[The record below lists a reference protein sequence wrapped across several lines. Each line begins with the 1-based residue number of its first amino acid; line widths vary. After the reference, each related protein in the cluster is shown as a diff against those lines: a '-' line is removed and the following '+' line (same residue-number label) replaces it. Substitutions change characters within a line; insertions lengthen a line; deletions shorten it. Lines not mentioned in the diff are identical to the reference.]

1 MGRLQASY
9 CQSSQKY
16 GCFTL
21 KFYLFQSI
29 GFQCYQSISILFLVY
44 MHRKN
49 LVTAGDFAMTLSMN
63 LIVTE
68 GLWKLFERM
77 QSFNTLWGEFSQSVY
92 VLLKEPE
99 IQDRPDTIP
108 LIVKSGS
115 ISFNEVTF
123 SYSKNTKL
131 FDKETI
137 HIGAKQKVGLVGY
150 SGSGKTTFLN

>member
-1 MGRLQASY
+1 
-9 CQSSQKY
+9 
-16 GCFTL
+16 
-21 KFYLFQSI
+21 
-29 GFQCYQSISILFLVY
+29 